1 MWYSS
6 LDHSIAVALII
17 WHFTKDRK
25 QTLSGL
31 FHDIATPVFKHTIDF
46 MNKDYEKQEST
57 EELTTKIIS
66 ESKEIMELLNRDG
79 IKVEEVADY
88 HIYPIADNDTPCLSS
103 DRLEYTL
110 SNGLGATE
118 KIWTLDDVKEIYDN
132 IEIQEDENGIEEL
145 GFKDIAIAE
154 KFVHTMSILSRLYR
168 REKTLFTMQM
178 LADIMRIM
186 SDNNLINIS
195 EMYNLSE
202 KEVIEKIEKCNV
214 KKEHIEELFLQ
225 IDKDLIQ
232 YIDANDNG
240 QSTKIDTDYKLVE
253 LASVISAFNP
263 CWNETV
269 DTDECFMQ
277 AYEIAKKYFERFIA
291 REIAKNEAKELVE
304 NAIENSKEGIM
315 ILEQFMPWEEAV
327 LTSTNPKAEKI
338 NFVVFPSN
346 RGGFC
351 VHTVPKELGSFENRK
366 SLPKEWAGLRD
377 EKLQVVSKIK
387 TAKFCHNAG
396 FICTAETREDAIKMA
411 EIAQR
416 A

>member
-1 MWYSS
+1 MKNYIDTLNETIKSYYKILSEDFPKFLNEYINTPEMLKQSKISVSCGTIYSKMYKQMWYSS

-31 FHDIATPVFKHTIDF
+31 FHDIATPVFKHSIDF

-202 KEVIEKIEKCNV
+202 KEVIEKIEK
-214 KKEHIEELFLQ
+214 
-225 IDKDLIQ
+225 
-232 YIDANDNG
+232 
-240 QSTKIDTDYKLVE
+240 
-253 LASVISAFNP
+253 
-263 CWNETV
+263 
-269 DTDECFMQ
+269 
-277 AYEIAKKYFERFIA
+277 
-291 REIAKNEAKELVE
+291 
-304 NAIENSKEGIM
+304 
-315 ILEQFMPWEEAV
+315 
-327 LTSTNPKAEKI
+327 
-338 NFVVFPSN
+338 
-346 RGGFC
+346 
-351 VHTVPKELGSFENRK
+351 
-366 SLPKEWAGLRD
+366 
-377 EKLQVVSKIK
+377 
-387 TAKFCHNAG
+387 
-396 FICTAETREDAIKMA
+396 
-411 EIAQR
+411 
-416 A
+416 